1 MHKVAYEKMLE
12 LLAIICSPAPALWN
26 TMPSR
31 KRLALCLWGL
41 PLGHSLTSL
50 KGMSGEASL
59 LSSRRTCLC
68 FHLPKIPF
76 ICRHLTL
83 TLPHLS
89 STLFSKVLL
98 FSMKISLIPQMPPSK
113 IWYCYWFVAVG
124 FHGSL
129 PFSSGNFE
137 CSSNTRLSGL
147 NEQ

>member
-31 KRLALCLWGL
+31 KWLALCLWGL
-41 PLGHSLTSL
+41 PWGHSLTSL
-50 KGMSGEASL
+50 KGLNGEASL
-59 LSSRRTCLC
+59 LSSQRTCLC

-76 ICRHLTL
+76 IRQHCTL

-89 STLFSKVLL
+89 STLFSKVSL
-98 FSMKISLIPQMPPSK
+98 FSMKISLIPQMPSSK
-113 IWYCYWFVAVG
+113 IWYCCWFVAVG
-124 FHGSL
+124 FHRSL
-129 PFSSGNFE
+129 PLSSGNFE
-137 CSSNTRLSGL
+137 CSSNMRLSGL